1 LKSGNKEAIL
11 HFLWETIKI
20 GIHKDLLEC
29 SAVRKI
35 LSERSGE
42 DVGDIRDS
50 WGPDNIL
57 LGWASHH
64 LENSSYGREVKN
76 YKEFS
81 NPDLFIYLFSSALN
95 TSTDACKIS
104 DEKEKINALINI
116 SKQNNIPQVITAA
129 GLTSGN
135 ERMIVH
141 LLGYT
146 FRKCYPN

>member
-1 LKSGNKEAIL
+1 MKSGNKEAIL
-11 HFLWETIKI
+11 HFLWETIKL

-29 SAVRKI
+29 TPVRKL

-57 LGWASHH
+57 LGWASYH
-64 LENSSYGREVKN
+64 LENTSYGKEVTN
-76 YKEFS
+76 YKDFS
-81 NPDLFIYLFSSALN
+81 NPDLFIHLFSACLSS
-95 TSTDACKIS
+95 STDALKIS
-104 DEKEKINALINI
+104 DEKEKINTLISI

-129 GLTSGN
+129 GLSSGN